1 MIWLR
6 DTSGT
11 WPSRG
16 LKIEWPMQEELT
28 RGLVRALST
37 NHFHPCQS
45 FDIVQWVYS
54 GNTGILKSCFSVF
67 SSLLS
72 YPVFPFPLPQYLLN
86 QVLLS
91 WKWIH
96 FHCAVS
102 VFLQIASRKNN
113 TNKICASVGI
123 SLLCQCLFRCSI
135 ERCWGDV
142 FGPIGTCLNW
152 MSFLWRGWAGGQ
164 VYDK

>member
-45 FDIVQWVYS
+45 FDIGQWVNS
-54 GNTGILKSCFSVF
+54 DSTGIFKSRFSVF

-72 YPVFPFPLPQYLLN
+72 YPVFPFPLPQYLVN
-86 QVLLS
+86 QILLS
-91 WKWIH
+91 WKQMH
-96 FHCAVS
+96 FQCAVS
-102 VFLQIASRKNN
+102 LQIASGKKDTKRNF
-113 TNKICASVGI
+113 CFLLGLVLFASAFSYVA
-123 SLLCQCLFRCSI
+123 QMCS
-135 ERCWGDV
+135 ERCWGNV

-152 MSFLWRGWAGGQ
+152 VSSLWRGWDGG
-164 VYDK
+164 

>member
-11 WPSRG
+11 WPSQG

-45 FDIVQWVYS
+45 FDIVQWVFS
-54 GNTGILKSCFSVF
+54 DSTGIFKSCFSVF
-67 SSLLS
+67 SSLS

-86 QVLLS
+86 QILLS
-91 WKWIH
+91 WKWIQ
-96 FHCAVS
+96 FQCAVPVSLQRAVGRTIPTKFVLLLRLVFLAS
-102 VFLQIASRKNN
+102 VFSYVAQM
-113 TNKICASVGI
+113 
-123 SLLCQCLFRCSI
+123 CS
-135 ERCWGDV
+135 ERCWGNV
-142 FGPIGTCLNW
+142 FGPIGTSLNW
-152 MSFLWRGWAGGQ
+152 MSSLWRGWA
-164 VYDK
+164 DS